1 MRLSCSGTAVEQSQQ
16 IVKRIWCHFLLLF
29 RGAVSNLILRPPSP
43 GMEMPAKR
51 QQSSQDE
58 ADGNPQ
64 PFREFDS
71 ITQRHRGG
79 GLGLPPLR
87 CTLPS
92 NEGGRN
98 AEDTSDHDGR

>member
-1 MRLSCSGTAVEQSQQ
+1 
-16 IVKRIWCHFLLLF
+16 
-29 RGAVSNLILRPPSP
+29 
-43 GMEMPAKR
+43 MEMVVKGK
-51 QQSSQDE
+51 QSSQDE

-64 PFREFDS
+64 PFRVFDS

-79 GLGLPPLR
+79 GQGLPPLR

-98 AEDTSDHDGR
+98 AEDTSDYTANGRRDQKCLQHFVLLHLMATCSAEEAIPAHHRDVVA